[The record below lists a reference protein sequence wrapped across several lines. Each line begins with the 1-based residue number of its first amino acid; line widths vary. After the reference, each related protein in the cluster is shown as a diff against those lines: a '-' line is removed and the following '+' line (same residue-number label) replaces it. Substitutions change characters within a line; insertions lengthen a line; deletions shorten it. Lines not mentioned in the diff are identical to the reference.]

1 MRVAISPQGNG
12 WTLGALLLA
21 AALAVWLLLQ
31 PSLIQGLAWPL
42 RLPAVLLGAWA
53 LGAGFIGPLEPP
65 FRRRWLRRAASPP
78 WNLAALGSF
87 ALLLAVRSL
96 SA

>member
-1 MRVAISPQGNG
+1 MRVAISPQGSG
-12 WTLGALLLA
+12 WTLGALLLS

-31 PSLIQGLAWPL
+31 PSLIQGLALPL

-53 LGAGFIGPLEPP
+53 LGAGFIGPLEPLP
-65 FRRRWLRRAASPP
+65 RRRWLRRAVSPP
-78 WNLAALGSF
+78 WNLVALGLF

-96 SA
+96 VV